1 MAKPQQPEL
10 RRSGRVPALDPDA
23 SEAKLSAE
31 RPHRGSDPDG
41 PVPEDQRPGHHP
53 EHEQDKPDLD
63 AFAERLGIVSE
74 QDEPDDAPH
83 VVEDSRVTRLEPKTR
98 SKGAARADADTSPT
112 WSPVGLLLVGPVTDL
127 LVARGVLRALK
138 RFRR

>member
-31 RPHRGSDPDG
+31 RSYQSSDPDG

-63 AFAERLGIVSE
+63 KFAERMGIVSE
-74 QDEPDDAPH
+74 EAEPLDAPH
-83 VVEDSRVTRLEPKTR
+83 VEDAPAARFQPKTR
-98 SKGAARADADTSPT
+98 AKRSGRADADTSPK
-112 WSPVGLLLVGPVTDL
+112 WSPVGLMLVGPVTGL